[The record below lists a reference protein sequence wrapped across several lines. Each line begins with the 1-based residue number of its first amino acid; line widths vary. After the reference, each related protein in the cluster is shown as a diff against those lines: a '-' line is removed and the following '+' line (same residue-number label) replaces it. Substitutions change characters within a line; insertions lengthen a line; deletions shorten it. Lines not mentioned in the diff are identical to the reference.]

1 VGLLSFIYAGTHLL
15 YLIVGEL
22 FSFHSAGMQI
32 YRFEHVVAAFF
43 LFSIPYF
50 LTYFLELNPRWQS
63 VNKAIS
69 FAGLVIACIILDI
82 SFIYPD
88 IFITITKQS
97 ARFFS
102 TGAYYVRWRPGIVC
116 QIRDV
121 LSFIL
126 ILYSIVCFLFD
137 LVWNKRF
144 QYIILPLIGFVF
156 ASMFV
161 VDEIVH
167 IHTGSF
173 TGIFSDYHFP
183 RFTIG
188 ITIFMLSSMAS
199 VIKIYIDQSD
209 KVEQA
214 FRELDSAYKVLHR
227 REERFQQFADS
238 IQEIFMLLDYQ
249 NNVILYIS
257 PAYEKI
263 TGMKMKNIYERP
275 ELWFDYIHPD
285 DRKNI
290 IGAFRPENIKDR
302 FEIVFRFIRP
312 DGGMRWLRQRVAPVR
327 DRDNVLYRLACVI
340 EDITDQ
346 KKNEDELTF
355 IAFNDILTGLP
366 NRRSFFDRLRGLLLH
381 AARDNSDKSKA
392 VIIIDIDRFKD
403 INDIFGHELGDTLIR
418 GMADRLRFCLRESDY
433 IFRIGGDKFSVLLNT
448 ITEDIDA
455 AVVARKINDEISS
468 PFIIEGR
475 EIFIN
480 VRIGISIYPKDGA
493 DTDDLVKNA
502 EMALHAAKKQ
512 NIPYKFYNDEM
523 NLRSQER
530 LTIEKNLRHA
540 INRDQL
546 SLHYQPLVTVE
557 GRIIGME
564 ALLRWHHPEL
574 GNIPPDKF
582 IPVAEATGMIVEI
595 GHWTI
600 QTACRQQK
608 SWENMGYGELK
619 ISVNLSTKQLMDDEL
634 VGSIK
639 KILKENSLDS
649 RCLELEITESCLMEY
664 PDSAVRKINDLYNI
678 GINFSID
685 DFGTGYSSLSYLKRF
700 KIDNLKVDKSFIM
713 DIKVDVNN
721 AEITKAIIAMAH
733 SLSLKVTAEGVET
746 VEQLE
751 FLKEYNCDMLQ
762 GYLFSR
768 PLPAEEIT
776 TMLKKGIYIFAG

>member
-1 VGLLSFIYAGTHLL
+1 
-15 YLIVGEL
+15 
-22 FSFHSAGMQI
+22 
-32 YRFEHVVAAFF
+32 
-43 LFSIPYF
+43 
-50 LTYFLELNPRWQS
+50 
-63 VNKAIS
+63 
-69 FAGLVIACIILDI
+69 
-82 SFIYPD
+82 
-88 IFITITKQS
+88 
-97 ARFFS
+97 
-102 TGAYYVRWRPGIVC
+102 
-116 QIRDV
+116 
-121 LSFIL
+121 
-126 ILYSIVCFLFD
+126 
-137 LVWNKRF
+137 
-144 QYIILPLIGFVF
+144 
-156 ASMFV
+156 
-161 VDEIVH
+161 
-167 IHTGSF
+167 
-173 TGIFSDYHFP
+173 
-183 RFTIG
+183 
-188 ITIFMLSSMAS
+188 
-199 VIKIYIDQSD
+199 
-209 KVEQA
+209 
-214 FRELDSAYKVLHR
+214 
-227 REERFQQFADS
+227 
-238 IQEIFMLLDYQ
+238 
-249 NNVILYIS
+249 
-257 PAYEKI
+257 
-263 TGMKMKNIYERP
+263 
-275 ELWFDYIHPD
+275 
-285 DRKNI
+285 
-290 IGAFRPENIKDR
+290 
-302 FEIVFRFIRP
+302 
-312 DGGMRWLRQRVAPVR
+312 
-327 DRDNVLYRLACVI
+327 
-340 EDITDQ
+340 
-346 KKNEDELTF
+346 
-355 IAFNDILTGLP
+355 
-366 NRRSFFDRLRGLLLH
+366 
-381 AARDNSDKSKA
+381 
-392 VIIIDIDRFKD
+392 
-403 INDIFGHELGDTLIR
+403 
-418 GMADRLRFCLRESDY
+418 
-433 IFRIGGDKFSVLLNT
+433 LNT

-468 PFIIEGR
+468 PFIIGGR

-540 INRDQL
+540 INRGQL

-557 GRIIGME
+557 GRILGME
-564 ALLRWHHPEL
+564 ALLRWRHPEL
-574 GNIPPDKF
+574 GYIPPDKF

-619 ISVNLSTKQLMDDEL
+619 ISVNLSTKQLMDDEF

-713 DIKVDVNN
+713 DIKMDINN

-733 SLSLKVTAEGVET
+733 SLRLKVTAEGVET

-776 TMLKKGIYIFAG
+776 IMLKKGKYIFTG